1 MQNEM
6 IPAPQECGSM
16 AELRDAI
23 DALDRKLVAMLALR
37 QRYIER
43 AAQLKQDRGTV
54 RDEARVEDVLAK
66 VLKAAGPAGLSAAI
80 AEPVWRTLVEMS
92 IRHEFTAFDAKQ
104 I

>member
-1 MQNEM
+1 
-6 IPAPQECGSM
+6 M